1 VEGLHQ
7 TMDRLK
13 DELARMGHGSSAT
26 AGGEV
31 AITRVFDAPRELVF
45 KAFTER
51 ERLMRWWGPRGF
63 TTPLCELDVRPGGA
77 IFLHMRAP
85 DGTVYPMAG
94 VYKEIVPP
102 ERLVFASMPLDEKGN
117 TIFEV
122 LNTLTFSEQAGK
134 TKLTLSARPVMVTPA
149 AAQYLKGME
158 QGWNQSLDR
167 LAEEV
172 TG

>member
-1 VEGLHQ
+1 MAANNAK
-7 TMDRLK
+7 TSP
-13 DELARMGHGSSAT
+13 AAST
-26 AGGEV
+26 AEREV
-31 AITRVFDAPRELVF
+31 VITRVFDAPRELVF

-51 ERLMRWWGPRGF
+51 ERLIRWWGPGGF

-94 VYKEIVPP
+94 VYREIIPP
-102 ERLVFASMPLDEKGN
+102 ERLVFTSTPLDEKGN
-117 TIFEV
+117 PIFEV

-134 TKLTLSARPVMVTPA
+134 TKLKLSARPVMVTPA

-172 TG
+172 RK